1 MCKNLDHFL
10 AKLVSLKA
18 TRLLKLNEVV
28 TPLNKAK
35 CVDDVTIWPFNVFSR
50 NVNHITLCDREEQ
63 KRNQTKLQ
71 LVRIENENNPQ
82 KKKFPFIF
90 AA

>member
-1 MCKNLDHFL
+1 MCKNVDHFL

-18 TRLLKLNEVV
+18 TRLLELNEVV

-50 NVNHITLCDREEQ
+50 NVIKKNTRE
-63 KRNQTKLQ
+63 TKQNYNLDV
-71 LVRIENENNPQ
+71 LKMKTTPK